1 MANNEKIGEPETLQI
16 DYPGLWPMI
25 EPCRIEMTTS
35 GAQDTIRSALR
46 TGRFYEQ
53 EILEHVTRNAPRG
66 GVYVDVGAN
75 IGTHAVWFGRWLADR
90 IVCVEPCIHTRMP
103 LVQNLVANRV
113 RDFRIVTCALGA
125 HAAAATR
132 VLPGFVPEWDELVT
146 VIPLDDMMAN
156 SCDRV
161 NCIKIDTD
169 GEDLHVLQGAAKTLT
184 EHQPYLVVEVWSPNL
199 QRLVPEFLAGFGYHV
214 DPESQKWTSLTWCFS
229 TRKPKTIGSSPHG
242 PHRPNQL

>member
-75 IGTHAVWFGRWLADR
+75 IGTHAVWFGRWLASN
-90 IVCVEPCIHTRMP
+90 ICVVEKGC
-103 LVQNLVANRV
+103 RV
-113 RDFRIVTCALGA
+113 KY
-125 HAAAATR
+125 
-132 VLPGFVPEWDELVT
+132 ENW
-146 VIPLDDMMAN
+146 N
-156 SCDRV
+156 
-161 NCIKIDTD
+161 
-169 GEDLHVLQGAAKTLT
+169 LT
-184 EHQPYLVVEVWSPNL
+184 ETENNREFTPWSP
-199 QRLVPEFLAGFGYHV
+199 
-214 DPESQKWTSLTWCFS
+214 
-229 TRKPKTIGSSPHG
+229 SS
-242 PHRPNQL
+242 